1 MTPTTEVEFV
11 DSKLIAGFEQPE
23 DFNYGR
29 ILMAIGDRP
38 WAITPT
44 ALATILQV
52 VHHPTHGEADLS
64 ALAARIGKP
73 LENGGSRV
81 QRRDDTAILE
91 VEGPLFRYANVMTRV
106 SGATSIQQLALDLRS
121 AMDDPAVKRVVLSI
135 NSPGGQV
142 DGINE
147 MADMIREYD
156 KEKPITA
163 YVGGLAGSGGYWL
176 AAAARRIV
184 ANESAQLGSIG
195 VLATFIDNRE
205 AQRRQ
210 GVSQYDVVSSQSPLK
225 RTDPATDEGRAQVQE
240 MVDAMA
246 DLFIGRVAAFRN
258 VTTDKVAREFGR
270 GGIMPARKAIA
281 LGMADSLGS
290 LEGLLREDDDR
301 KRVSAPMRQAP
312 QPPGI
317 PQLGQKAAAPFD
329 EEELGEGTEESD
341 LNDQHDCTCPE
352 GEPCECGNEDEPE
365 GEEPDMQ
372 DEKVQADRQRI
383 AAIMT
388 CDEARGREDL
398 ARMLALETNHD
409 VDRAKAILQAA
420 PKASSL
426 DTRMAAAPNPVVG
439 VGGTTTGTGA
449 EDTSAAAEVQRILA
463 FVPDHLKY
471 PAVRKQPPQ
480 PQPRQ

>member
-1 MTPTTEVEFV
+1 MPVEF
-11 DSKLIAGFEQPE
+11 DEAHTITGFEQPE
-23 DFNYGR
+23 EPEAFNYGR
-29 ILMAIGDRP
+29 ILLAIADRP

-52 VHHPTHGEADLS
+52 VQHPIHGEANLT
-64 ALAARIGKP
+64 ALAARLGRP
-73 LENGGSRV
+73 LENGGNRV
-81 QRRDDTAILE
+81 QRRDDTAVLD

-106 SGATSIQQLALDLRS
+106 SGATSMQQLSLDLRT

-176 AAAARRIV
+176 ASAARRIV

-210 GVSQYDVVSSQSPLK
+210 GIAQYDVVSSQSPLK
-225 RTDPATDEGRAQVQE
+225 RSDPATEDGRAQIQD
-240 MVDAMA
+240 MVDTMA

-258 VTTDKVAREFGR
+258 VTSDKVVREFGR
-270 GGIMPARKAIA
+270 GGIMPARKAVA
-281 LGMADSLGS
+281 VGMADALGS
-290 LEGLLREDDDR
+290 LEGLLREGDDR
-301 KRVSAPMRQAP
+301 RRNTSIPAAGPPM
-312 QPPGI
+312 PPGFQ
-317 PQLGQKAAAPFD
+317 PQTKAEAPFD
-329 EEELGEGTEESD
+329 EEELEEGTEDSE

-352 GEPCECGNEDEPE
+352 GEPCECGNRDDE
-365 GEEPDMQ
+365 EEKDGMPDVKQ
-372 DEKVQADRQRI
+372 DRLRI
-383 AAIMT
+383 DAILT
-388 CDEARGREDL
+388 CDEAKGREDL
-398 ARMLALETNHD
+398 ARALATTTDNTLEQA
-409 VDRAKAILQAA
+409 RALLAAA
-420 PKASSL
+420 PRATTL
-426 DTRMAAAPNPVVG
+426 DLRMTQVPNPVVG
-439 VGGTTTGTGA
+439 VGGTSTGTGT

-463 FVPDHLKY
+463 FVPDQNKF
-471 PAVRKQPPQ
+471 PALRKQPPQ